1 MFFFIF
7 QCTEYDF
14 DYGTECL
21 HLAQKYADTNALLI
35 DGPEFLWKVISFTSG
50 AKTAINTNHDKNHT
64 LQPQRVVG
72 ILSLLNVSLLNQ
84 ILRP

>member
-1 MFFFIF
+1 MVCFFFIF

-50 AKTAINTNHDKNHT
+50 AKTSINTNHDKNHT
-64 LQPQRVVG
+64 L
-72 ILSLLNVSLLNQ
+72 
-84 ILRP
+84 

>member
-1 MFFFIF
+1 MWIVHSQYSFNTDSYFYFFMVCFFFIF

-50 AKTAINTNHDKNHT
+50 AKTAINTNHDE
-64 LQPQRVVG
+64 
-72 ILSLLNVSLLNQ
+72 NQ
-84 ILRP
+84 YL

>member
-1 MFFFIF
+1 MVCFFFIF

-50 AKTAINTNHDKNHT
+50 AKTALTPIMNHT
-64 LQPQRVVG
+64 L
-72 ILSLLNVSLLNQ
+72 
-84 ILRP
+84 

>member
-1 MFFFIF
+1 MVCFFFIF

-50 AKTAINTNHDKNHT
+50 AKTAINTNHESYT
-64 LQPQRVVG
+64 LTPKSCWHL
-72 ILSLLNVSLLNQ
+72 ISVS
-84 ILRP
+84 